1 MSERRAFLG
10 TVAMG
15 IVNASRIGL
24 QLLVLPI
31 LARLLG
37 PEAFGLIGIAV
48 PFILLTSVLADAGLG
63 TALMRHENP
72 SSELEAT
79 VFWISSSI
87 GVSLALLLCALSW
100 PIGHIFAR
108 PDLAPVLATLSLI
121 LAIGG
126 SMAVANARIARRRDF
141 GIFAIADVLSTVVSA
156 TVGVGAALFGL
167 GVWSLVIQLVVLW
180 VTKAMWVFPASG
192 FRLTFVC
199 KLKLARPFLGFGINS
214 AVANLSEIIGR
225 NLPPLVVGGTLG
237 VTPLGHYSMA
247 YQLTRVAEL
256 VISGPVNLSI
266 LTAVART
273 AGDRHETRTLVMGS
287 LRIIVAAL
295 AFLFCGLALTADLA
309 TGILLGPKWSDTAP
323 VLAALAPAGFF
334 ICVYSF
340 LGAVMLGLG
349 NSTRPLMLNLL
360 CGVAI
365 FIGAAVGTR
374 FDIVGVG
381 TGVSLGAAA
390 LVPAY
395 VHALSRE
402 LRIPVSTVVSNVIA
416 PPVAA
421 AAMVLMVLG
430 VRLEIAHFPAA
441 LHLVGAMASG
451 LIAYGAVFAV
461 MEGRKFAEDIKRL
474 RPGRADLSAESQVI

>member
-1 MSERRAFLG
+1 VSERRAFLG

-15 IVNASRIGL
+15 VVNAARIGL
-24 QLLVLPI
+24 QLLILPI

-37 PEAFGLIGIAV
+37 PEAFGLIGLAM

-63 TALMRHENP
+63 TALMRHQNP
-72 SSELEAT
+72 SSELEST

-87 GVSLALLLCALSW
+87 GVGLTLLLCALSW
-100 PIGHIFAR
+100 PLAHIFAR

-121 LAIGG
+121 LTFGG

-141 GIFAIADVLSTVVSA
+141 AVFAVADVLSTAVSA
-156 TVGVGAALFGL
+156 TAGIAAAVFGL
-167 GVWSLVIQLVVLW
+167 GVWSLVIQQLILW
-180 VTKAMWVFPASG
+180 ITKAAWVFPASG
-192 FRLTFVC
+192 FRLQFVC

-214 AVANLSEIIGR
+214 AVANLSDFIGR

-247 YQLTRVAEL
+247 YQLTRIAEL

-273 AGDRHETRTLVMGS
+273 ADRQEARTLVMGS
-287 LRIIVAAL
+287 LRVIVAAL
-295 AFLFCGLALTADLA
+295 AFLFCGLALTADLTTA
-309 TGILLGPKWSDTAP
+309 ILLGPKWSDTAP

-334 ICVYSF
+334 ICLYSF
-340 LGAVMLGLG
+340 VGNVLLGLG
-349 NSTRPLMLNLL
+349 NSARQLTLTLL
-360 CGVAI
+360 CSAAI
-365 FIGAAVGTR
+365 FIGAAVGSR

-395 VHALSRE
+395 LHALSIE
-402 LRIPVSTVVSNVIA
+402 LRISVPAVVSNVIA
-416 PPVAA
+416 PSAA
-421 AAMVLMVLG
+421 ATAMILTVLG
-430 VRLEIAHFPAA
+430 VRLEIAHFPAV
-441 LHLVGAMASG
+441 LQLVAAMASG
-451 LIAYGAVFAV
+451 LIAYGAVFALL
-461 MEGRKFAEDIKRL
+461 EGRKFAEDIRRL
-474 RPGRADLSAESQVI
+474 RPGRADLSPESQGI

>member
-15 IVNASRIGL
+15 VVNAARIGL
-24 QLLVLPI
+24 QLLILPI

-37 PEAFGLIGIAV
+37 PEAFGLIGLAM

-63 TALMRHENP
+63 TALMRHQNP
-72 SSELEAT
+72 SSELEST

-87 GVSLALLLCALSW
+87 GAGLTLLLCALSW
-100 PIGHIFAR
+100 PIADIFAR

-121 LAIGG
+121 LTIGG
-126 SMAVANARIARRRDF
+126 SMAVANARVARRRDF
-141 GIFAIADVLSTVVSA
+141 AIFAVADVLSTAVSA
-156 TVGVGAALFGL
+156 TAGIAAAVFGL
-167 GVWSLVIQLVVLW
+167 GVWSLVIQQLILW
-180 VTKAMWVFPASG
+180 VTKAVWVFPASG
-192 FRLTFVC
+192 FRLQFIC

-214 AVANLSEIIGR
+214 AVANLSDFIGR

-247 YQLTRVAEL
+247 YQLTRIAEL

-273 AGDRHETRTLVMGS
+273 ADHHEARMLVMGS
-287 LRIIVAAL
+287 LRVIVAAL
-295 AFLFCGLALTADLA
+295 AFLFCGLALTADLTTA
-309 TGILLGPKWSDTAP
+309 ILLGPKWSDTAP

-334 ICVYSF
+334 ICLYSF
-340 LGAVMLGLG
+340 VGNVLLGLG
-349 NSTRPLMLNLL
+349 NSARQLTLTLL
-360 CGVAI
+360 CSAAI
-365 FIGAAVGTR
+365 FIGAAVGSR

-395 VHALSRE
+395 LHALSSE
-402 LRIPVSTVVSNVIA
+402 LRISISAIVSNIIA
-416 PPVAA
+416 PPAAA
-421 AAMVLMVLG
+421 AAMILTVLG
-430 VRLEIAHFPAA
+430 VRLEITHFPAV
-441 LHLVGAMASG
+441 LQLVAAVASG

-461 MEGRKFAEDIKRL
+461 LEGRKFAEDIRRL
-474 RPGRADLSAESQVI
+474 KPGRADLSPESQGI

>member
-1 MSERRAFLG
+1 
-10 TVAMG
+10 
-15 IVNASRIGL
+15 
-24 QLLVLPI
+24 
-31 LARLLG
+31 
-37 PEAFGLIGIAV
+37 
-48 PFILLTSVLADAGLG
+48 
-63 TALMRHENP
+63 
-72 SSELEAT
+72 
-79 VFWISSSI
+79 
-87 GVSLALLLCALSW
+87 
-100 PIGHIFAR
+100 
-108 PDLAPVLATLSLI
+108 
-121 LAIGG
+121 
-126 SMAVANARIARRRDF
+126 
-141 GIFAIADVLSTVVSA
+141 
-156 TVGVGAALFGL
+156 
-167 GVWSLVIQLVVLW
+167 
-180 VTKAMWVFPASG
+180 
-192 FRLTFVC
+192 
-199 KLKLARPFLGFGINS
+199 
-214 AVANLSEIIGR
+214 
-225 NLPPLVVGGTLG
+225 
-237 VTPLGHYSMA
+237 MA

-309 TGILLGPKWSDTAP
+309 TAILLGPKWSDTAP

-349 NSTRPLMLNLL
+349 NSSRPLMLNLL

-395 VHALSRE
+395 MHALSRE
-402 LRIPVSTVVSNVIA
+402 LKIPVSTVVSNVIA

-421 AAMVLMVLG
+421 AAMALMVLG

-441 LHLVGAMASG
+441 LQLVGAMASG
-451 LIAYGAVFAV
+451 LVAYGAVFAV
-461 MEGRKFAEDIKRL
+461 MEGRKFAEDIRRL
-474 RPGRADLSAESQVI
+474 RPGRADLSPESQVI